1 MSGRMAVAEGGAV
14 INVRW
19 RWGGHPVR
27 VGIVV
32 VVVVL
37 LEVLGEVGRR
47 DTESTVAQ

>member
-19 RWGGHPVR
+19 RWGGHSVR

-32 VVVVL
+32 VVVVIL

-47 DTESTVAQ
+47 EKE

>member
-1 MSGRMAVAEGGAV
+1 MSGRLAVVERGAV
-14 INVRW
+14 IEVRW

-47 DTESTVAQ
+47 EKESTVAQ

>member
-32 VVVVL
+32 VVAVS
-37 LEVLGEVGRR
+37 LEVLREEGRKGK
-47 DTESTVAQ
+47 E

>member
-37 LEVLGEVGRR
+37 LEVLREEGRKGK
-47 DTESTVAQ
+47 E